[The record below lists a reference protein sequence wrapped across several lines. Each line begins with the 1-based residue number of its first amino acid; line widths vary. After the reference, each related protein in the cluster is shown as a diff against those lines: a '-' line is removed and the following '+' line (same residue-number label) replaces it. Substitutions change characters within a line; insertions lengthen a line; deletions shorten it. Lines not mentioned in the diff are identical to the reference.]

1 MIGVKKNVVV
11 FFGLF
16 LVGMLFVPTGIPFMD
31 PIPEAEAF
39 TAAEEECIASI
50 GGTNSIIPYY
60 QVYVCDDENSFNA
73 TVYMGQ
79 QIKIGSEAAFI
90 PSATYNATGTYS
102 WYNYYATQYGA
113 SHPNAVIG
121 TITIT
126 NPPDVGVEFQD
137 FTYTIN
143 PDDNNRLHTNFDLKN
158 NLSTDVRI
166 YTYFHATDNAGNV
179 LGNWLYTGNGDG
191 AFNIP
196 AGATLGV
203 SFSAPCCL
211 PYDTGVQVTPYIIQV
226 ISNHNSPYS
235 VPSGTPLIDVNVYPE
250 TAGAPSGTVT
260 ITSPVNI
267 QAFESYTTNPNP
279 TGGDCTQIGTW
290 DAATL
295 TCTLTADITVTS
307 NAGAIKLGQALY
319 SGYTGST
326 AGITI
331 DGAGHTITGTGGGQ
345 MSDAGIYFYK
355 THQVVVKNLV
365 IENFKVGINSHQTNG
380 VTITGNTIK
389 DSHYGVYVYQTG
401 TCPNCGS
408 GVAITNNTVENSGS
422 YQGSS
427 SILVQNFEGDGT
439 CNTSIPYFH
448 PEYAA
453 GPPGNNPTPVTVKGN
468 TITDGGG
475 WGITLDAAGACIDSN
490 TVTGKQ
496 SAIHISGPGYSNA
509 QNNNNII
516 SNNVVTSSTNDGID
530 VVGSGNTIDSNTV
543 SNSQYYSGFSFDS
556 RSQNNIITNNVAN
569 NNGQYGFEF
578 ADGSNVASHTFT
590 GNTAS
595 GNGIADIEGISTLT
609 PTCFASSGY
618 QILAPGI
625 QVQSPPGSGNM
636 VTLTVQHVMF
646 SGKLQSNADGTCNLS
661 NSLGL
666 EGKSVTL
673 TAVKD
678 GVTKTANIYGYNNVP
693 VTTSVTDDG
702 VGGFFQHLIQFT
714 NSTDGGTWTYTKTF
728 AGDNSTAGTSS
739 TGTINVPAPPPPT
752 SNVDLTLTNS
762 DITPYPEGTHFVLQL
777 VLVWEQAHGYLVVLQ
792 IVAQVLQRM

>member
-1 MIGVKKNVVV
+1 
-11 FFGLF
+11 
-16 LVGMLFVPTGIPFMD
+16 
-31 PIPEAEAF
+31 EAEAQ
-39 TAAEEECIASI
+39 ASD
-50 GGTNSIIPYY
+50 TDLNSSGLNI
-60 QVYVCDDENSFNA
+60 
-73 TVYMGQ
+73 
-79 QIKIGSEAAFI
+79 SERNNHTQPWAPGDYIDF
-90 PSATYNATGTYS
+90 SATILNQGPATAPSTKVSY
-102 WYNYYATQYGA
+102 Q
-113 SHPNAVIG
+113 
-121 TITIT
+121 IT
-126 NPPDVGVEFQD
+126 NPNGVIVSSSSDLFGGSGYDFSSGETRNGSAALYLMDSHIPGQYTLTMTIDPDNLVSETDETNNVMSLTFQVVASPTQQTTELAWSTGINFSENQGHTQPWVAGD
-137 FTYTIN
+137 NVQFYATAINQGSETAYSLEASYQITDPTGYVVFGTDGLFGGGYNLAPGETRNAAQGFYFNPASGYVFGTYTMTMTI
-143 PDDNNRLHTNFDLKN
+143 D
-158 NLSTDVRI
+158 S
-166 YTYFHATDNAGNV
+166 GN
-179 LGNWLYTGNGDG
+179 
-191 AFNIP
+191 
-196 AGATLGV
+196 
-203 SFSAPCCL
+203 
-211 PYDTGVQVTPYIIQV
+211 II
-226 ISNHNSPYS
+226 
-235 VPSGTPLIDVNVYPE
+235 PE
-250 TAGAPSGTVT
+250 TNENNNSITTTFEVTAPPPSGTVT

-290 DAATL
+290 NAATL

-389 DSHYGVYVYQTG
+389 DSHYGMYVYQTG

-422 YQGSS
+422 YTGSS

-453 GPPGNNPTPVTVKGN
+453 GPPGNNPTPVTIKGN

-475 WGITLDAAGACIDSN
+475 WGITLDAAGACVDSN

-509 QNNNNII
+509 QSNNNII
-516 SNNVVTSSTNDGID
+516 SNNVVTSSTNGGID

-556 RSQNNIITNNVAN
+556 RSHNNIITNNVAN
-569 NNGQYGFEF
+569 NNAQYGFEF
-578 ADGSNVASHTFT
+578 EDGSDVASHTFT

-595 GNGIADIEGISTLT
+595 GNSSGDFEGISTLT

-636 VTLTVQHVMF
+636 VTLTTQHVMF
-646 SGKLQSNADGTCNLS
+646 HGKLQPNSDGTCTLS
-661 NSLGL
+661 NSLFL
-666 EGKSVTL
+666 ADKTV
-673 TAVKD
+673 AVD
-678 GVTKTANIYGYNNVP
+678 ATK
-693 VTTSVTDDG
+693 
-702 VGGFFQHLIQFT
+702 GG
-714 NSTDGGTWTYTKTF
+714 S
-728 AGDNSTAGTSS
+728 
-739 TGTINVPAPPPPT
+739 
-752 SNVDLTLTNS
+752 
-762 DITPYPEGTHFVLQL
+762 
-777 VLVWEQAHGYLVVLQ
+777 
-792 IVAQVLQRM
+792 